1 MPTTRSSALTLP
13 ALLLTMLLA
22 GCVCNT
28 PPPLPVVVP
37 PPQRPAL
44 PPEARQ
50 PELPE
55 ICSPTCSEGLMR
67 LREQLLR
74 TLTGPE

>member
-1 MPTTRSSALTLP
+1 MLKTRSIRRTLP
-13 ALLLTMLLA
+13 ALLLTVLLA

-28 PPPLPVVVP
+28 PPPPAVVL

-55 ICSPTCSEGLMR
+55 ICSPTCSDGLTR

-74 TLTGPE
+74 TLTEPE